1 MENNKLPNANV
12 VLVLGILSV
21 ITCICYGI
29 FGIIFGIIALV
40 LAQKDMKLDRSND
53 VVYTN
58 YQTVNIGRVL
68 AIIGIILGVLFILMI
83 IWVISIV
90 GMDALQDEELM
101 RERLQ
106 EYFQS

>member
-1 MENNKLPNANV
+1 MENNKLPNANI
-12 VLVLGILSV
+12 VLILGILSV

-29 FGIIFGIIALV
+29 FGIVFGIIALV

-53 VVYTN
+53 IVYTN

-68 AIIGIILGVLFILMI
+68 AIIGIVLGVLFILLI
-83 IWVISIV
+83 IWVVSIV
-90 GMDALQDEELM
+90 GMDALQNEDLM

>member
-1 MENNKLPNANV
+1 MENNKLPNANI
-12 VLVLGILSV
+12 VLILGILSV

-29 FGIIFGIIALV
+29 FGILFGVIALV
-40 LAQKDMKLDRSND
+40 LARKDMNLDRSND
-53 VVYTN
+53 IVYTN

-68 AIIGIILGVLFILMI
+68 AIIGIVLGILFIIIL

-90 GMDALQDEELM
+90 GMDALQDEDLM

>member
-1 MENNKLPNANV
+1 MENNKLPNANI
-12 VLVLGILSV
+12 VLALGILSV

-53 VVYTN
+53 IVYTN

-68 AIIGIILGVLFILMI
+68 AIIGIVLGVLFIIMI

-90 GMDALQDEELM
+90 GMDALQNEDLM
-101 RERLQ
+101 RERIQ
-106 EYFQS
+106 DYFGS

>member
-1 MENNKLPNANV
+1 MENNKLPNANI
-12 VLVLGILSV
+12 VLALGILSV

-40 LAQKDMKLDRSND
+40 LAQKDMNLDRSND
-53 VVYTN
+53 IQYTN

-68 AIIGIILGVLFILMI
+68 AIIGIVLSVLFIILI

-90 GMDALQDEELM
+90 GIDALKDEDLM

>member
-1 MENNKLPNANV
+1 MENNKLPNANI
-12 VLVLGILSV
+12 VLILGILSV

-53 VVYTN
+53 IVYTN

-68 AIIGIILGVLFILMI
+68 AIIGIVLGVLFIIMI
-83 IWVISIV
+83 IWIISIV
-90 GMDALQDEELM
+90 GIENLQNEDLV
-101 RERLQ
+101 RERIQ
-106 EYFQS
+106 EYLGS

>member
-1 MENNKLPNANV
+1 MENNKLPNANI
-12 VLVLGILSV
+12 VLILGILSV

-40 LAQKDMKLDRSND
+40 LAQKDMKLDRSNEI
-53 VVYTN
+53 VYTN

-68 AIIGIILGVLFILMI
+68 AIIGIVLGVLFILLI
-83 IWVISIV
+83 IWVINIV

-106 EYFQS
+106 EYFGN

>member
-1 MENNKLPNANV
+1 MENNKLPNANII
-12 VLVLGILSV
+12 LILGILSV

-29 FGIIFGIIALV
+29 FGIIFGVIALV
-40 LAQKDMKLDRSND
+40 LAKKDMNLDRNND
-53 VVYTN
+53 IAYTN

-68 AIIGIILGVLFILMI
+68 AIIGIVLGVLFIIMM

-90 GMDALQDEELM
+90 GIDALKDEDLM
-101 RERLQ
+101 RERIQ

>member
-1 MENNKLPNANV
+1 MENNKLPNANI
-12 VLVLGILSV
+12 VLILGILSV

-29 FGIIFGIIALV
+29 FGIIFGVIALV
-40 LAQKDMKLDRSND
+40 LARKDMNLDRSND
-53 VVYTN
+53 IVYTN

-68 AIIGIILGVLFILMI
+68 AIIGIVLGVLFIIML

-90 GMDALQDEELM
+90 GMDALQDEDLM

>member
-1 MENNKLPNANV
+1 MENNKLPHANI
-12 VLVLGILSV
+12 VLALGILSV

-29 FGIIFGIIALV
+29 FGIIFGVIALV

-53 VVYTN
+53 IVYTN

-68 AIIGIILGVLFILMI
+68 AIIGIVLGVLFIIMI

-90 GMDALQDEELM
+90 GMDALQDEGLM
-101 RERLQ
+101 KERIQ
-106 EYFQS
+106 EYLGN

>member
-1 MENNKLPNANV
+1 MENNKLPNANI
-12 VLVLGILSV
+12 VLILGILSV

-29 FGIIFGIIALV
+29 FGIVFGVIALV

-53 VVYTN
+53 IVYTN

-68 AIIGIILGVLFILMI
+68 AIIGIVLGILFIIMI
-83 IWVISIV
+83 IWVVSIV
-90 GMDALQDEELM
+90 GMDALQNEDLM

>member
-1 MENNKLPNANV
+1 MENNKLPNANI
-12 VLVLGILSV
+12 VLALGILSV

-53 VVYTN
+53 IVYTN

-68 AIIGIILGVLFILMI
+68 AIIGIVLGVLFIIMI

-90 GMDALQDEELM
+90 GMDALQDEDLM
-101 RERLQ
+101 RERIQ
-106 EYFQS
+106 DYFGS

>member
-1 MENNKLPNANV
+1 MENNKLPNANI
-12 VLVLGILSV
+12 VLILGILSV

-29 FGIIFGIIALV
+29 FGILFGVIALV

-53 VVYTN
+53 IVYTN

-68 AIIGIILGVLFILMI
+68 AIIGIVLGVLFIIMM

-90 GMDALQDEELM
+90 GMDALGDENLM

>member
-1 MENNKLPNANV
+1 MENNKLPNAN
-12 VLVLGILSV
+12 LVLALGIISV
-21 ITCICYGI
+21 VTCICYGI
-29 FGIIFGIIALV
+29 FGIIFGVIALV
-40 LAQKDMKLDRSND
+40 LAQKDMNLDRSND
-53 VVYTN
+53 IVYSN

-68 AIIGIILGVLFILMI
+68 AIIGIVLGVLFIIMI
-83 IWVISIV
+83 IWVINIV